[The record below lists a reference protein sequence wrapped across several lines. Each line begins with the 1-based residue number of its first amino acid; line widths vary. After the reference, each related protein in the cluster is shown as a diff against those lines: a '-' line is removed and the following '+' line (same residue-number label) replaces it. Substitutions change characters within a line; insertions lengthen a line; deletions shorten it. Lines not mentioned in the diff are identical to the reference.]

1 MAVTPAI
8 VSAGPNE
15 AGPIISNGPFA
26 VLLRKNGSPRSR
38 TFGTSFVTL
47 MPFHE
52 TLRTL
57 IDEAARSASV
67 IALQILPVVTSS
79 VYCE

>member
-1 MAVTPAI
+1 MSLVT
-8 VSAGPNE
+8 
-15 AGPIISNGPFA
+15 F
-26 VLLRKNGSPRSR
+26 
-38 TFGTSFVTL
+38 